1 MIGQKLFYPF
11 CQLGQKLPRYFPNS
25 LEDLI
30 PSSLFNGFN
39 VTWICVRREDLGFV
53 EIDFLTG
60 ELAKFL
66 KNPFTGE
73 IILFG
78 YFCKMDEVIC
88 KEKMR
93 KYRSISCGF
102 KANPITRWEFIL
114 DELSQI
120 FFMQIMKMYKDK
132 GSFCLISL
140 EGRKKLSLFPLT

>member
-1 MIGQKLFYPF
+1 MSIRIETSKV
-11 CQLGQKLPRYFPNS
+11 FPNS

-78 YFCKMDEVIC
+78 YFCKMDEVIY

-93 KYRSISCGF
+93 KYWSISCGF

-114 DELSQI
+114 DELS
-120 FFMQIMKMYKDK
+120 
-132 GSFCLISL
+132 
-140 EGRKKLSLFPLT
+140 